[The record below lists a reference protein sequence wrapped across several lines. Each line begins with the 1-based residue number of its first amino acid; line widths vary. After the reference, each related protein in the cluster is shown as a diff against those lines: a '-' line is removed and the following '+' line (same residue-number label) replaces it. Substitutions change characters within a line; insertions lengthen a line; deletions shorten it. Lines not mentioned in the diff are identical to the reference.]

1 MHPLWRGEVQMTI
14 NLELDKPTALGLMKL
29 LRDIEDLE
37 TLEERNLDDD
47 EVEGLRELLEHLVEI
62 L

>member
-1 MHPLWRGEVQMTI
+1 MTI